1 MKKNLSI
8 ILLLKW
14 PLLETKMFTVYNKI
28 GNPIVLGPLS
38 KQVAYYNDDDV
49 LCILQPSNS

>member
-1 MKKNLSI
+1 MATFGTKNVHSA
-8 ILLLKW
+8 
-14 PLLETKMFTVYNKI
+14 MVYDKI